1 MKRQWIIFIIGMLLV
16 LFLPVYAVWQQFVM
30 DRQPTAVEGVLD
42 LSKLDLRNH
51 GAISLNGEWEFYRS
65 QLLTP
70 KDFDRTI
77 TVKED
82 ERPRLSGMARLPGAW
97 NDYIAE
103 DGQRMAEGYGTFRLI
118 VQVKPGQALTY
129 GLQTNN
135 IRSASRVF
143 MGGYEIGASGNPGR
157 TADDGVQNNVPF
169 LGFATLSGGRI
180 EIIVQVAN
188 YLYTTGGVFTPI
200 LFGEQHA
207 IMQSKELYLFADW
220 MTIAGFFTAALYFL
234 GFQQIRKKEPASL
247 YLGLFCLAA
256 IIYVLLHGEKLID
269 GFWPGLSYEW
279 ILKSQLMISALIYYF
294 LLKFVSAS
302 VRGGVHPIV
311 MRSYAFLGGAS
322 IAVAIIF
329 PSILFSKIEPLLV
342 AFSASCIAYIIGIML
357 RDLRRRRNSGE
368 YLLTILGIISILMVI
383 ITNLLPLIGVYEGM
397 VFTPV
402 EMLMFVVTQSA
413 LLARRYDR
421 TFNEV
426 EQLSRR
432 LLTLDGLK
440 DEFMANTSHELR
452 TPVHGMVN
460 MAQSLLE
467 GASGELNREQRGNL
481 KLIMT
486 TGKRLTLL
494 INDILD
500 FAKLKNGE
508 IVMRRQPV
516 DLASV
521 TGSVLEIIRNLA
533 GSKRIMLEES
543 LPEDLPFLLTDED
556 RLQQILFNLLGNAV
570 KNTSSGSIR
579 IAAGKRGDAVH
590 ISVADTG
597 IGIAAER
604 LEAIFTPFD
613 QLDMPEGH
621 ESSGTGLGLSIT
633 KRLVELSGG
642 RIWVESQLGRGSTFH
657 FTVPAAG
664 PRPKTADR
672 AAAGI
677 SSERIREETAAALA
691 PADPQMPD
699 HGAERATVL
708 MVDDDP
714 VNLQVLRN
722 LLALE
727 GYRLMTASNGQEALE
742 KIQNG
747 QSIDLV
753 IADWMMPG
761 MSGLDL
767 CRSVRRQF
775 SLSALPILLLTARSL
790 PEDVRIGL
798 SAGAN
803 DFLRKPVDAEEL
815 RARVRTLLELRRSV
829 RNAISA
835 EMAFLQAQIKPH
847 FLYNALN
854 TMIALLPIDPEKTA
868 ELLHELSRYLRGSFD
883 FRNRDQLTVLRQE
896 MALVTSYLNLEKAR
910 FEDRLQ
916 VDYDIQADMNRLVP
930 PLTIQPIVE
939 NAVRHGIMRKEEG
952 GRVRILV
959 QEREERLEIT
969 VEDNG
974 TGMTPERME
983 AVREGRAGNGVGL
996 KNINARLLTL
1006 FGTELMIDSDPER
1019 GTVVR
1024 FQVPKQKQRDSRMT
1038 QEEDRHESDIGR

>member
-16 LFLPVYAVWQQFVM
+16 LFLPVYAVWQQVAM
-30 DRQPTAVEGVLD
+30 DRQPTGIQGVLD
-42 LSKLDLRNH
+42 LSKLDLRH
-51 GAISLNGEWEFYRS
+51 QGAISLDGEWEFYRN

-70 KDFDRTI
+70 EDFNGSGTE
-77 TVKED
+77 KEG

-103 DGQRMAEGYGTFRLI
+103 DGRRAAEGYGTFRLI
-118 VQVKPGQALTY
+118 VQVQPGQMLTY

-157 TADDGVQNNVPF
+157 SAADGVQKNVPY

-180 EIIVQVAN
+180 EVLVQVAN
-188 YLYTTGGVFTPI
+188 YLYTTGGVFSPI
-200 LFGEQHA
+200 LFGEQHS
-207 IMQSKELYLFADW
+207 IMQNKELYLFADW

-247 YLGLFCLAA
+247 HLGLFCLTT
-256 IIYVLLHGEKLID
+256 ICYVLLHGEKLIA
-269 GFWPGLSYEW
+269 GIWPGLPYEW
-279 ILKSQLMISALIYYF
+279 ILKSQLLLSVLVYYF

-311 MRSYAFLGGAS
+311 MRSYTFLGTAS

-329 PSILFSKIEPLLV
+329 PSILFSRIEPLLV
-342 AFSASCIAYIIGIML
+342 AFTALCIAYIIGIML
-357 RDLRRRRNSGE
+357 RDLHRRRNSGE
-368 YLLTILGIISILMVI
+368 YLLTILSIISILMVI
-383 ITNLLPLIGVYEGM
+383 ITNLLPLIGIYEGM
-397 VFTPV
+397 VFAPV

-460 MAQSLLE
+460 IAQSLLE

-516 DLASV
+516 ELASV

-533 GSKRIMLEES
+533 GSKRIVLEES

-579 IAAGKRGDAVH
+579 IAADKRGDAVH
-590 ISVADTG
+590 ISVTDTG

-633 KRLVELSGG
+633 KRLVELGGG

-664 PRPKTADR
+664 PRPKTADS

-691 PADPQMPD
+691 DPKMLES
-699 HGAERATVL
+699 GAERATVL

-742 KIQNG
+742 KIQSG

-767 CRSVRRQF
+767 CRNVRRQF

-829 RNAISA
+829 RHAISA

-854 TMIALLPIDPEKTA
+854 TMIALLPVDPEKTT

-883 FRNRDQLTVLRQE
+883 FSNRDQLTVLRQE
-896 MALVTSYLNLEKAR
+896 LALVKSYLNLEKAR

-916 VDYDIQADMNRLVP
+916 IDYNVQADINRLVP

-952 GRVRILV
+952 GRVRISVL
-959 QEREERLEIT
+959 ELDERLEIS

-974 TGMTPERME
+974 IGMTPERME
-983 AVREGRAGNGVGL
+983 AVREGRAGDGVGL

-1006 FGTELMIDSDPER
+1006 FGTELMIESHPER
-1019 GTVVR
+1019 GTAVR
-1024 FQVPKQKQRDSRMT
+1024 FHVPKQKQRDSRDDT
-1038 QEEDRHESDIGR
+1038 RGGQA